1 MPQDPRLSETDGK
14 LVAFDQSRDPML
26 VVEGPQQRVCACND
40 AATTMLGDR
49 DLIGR
54 PLREAADDVLADA
67 LLDLYD
73 EAYRTGVAQ
82 SDDRWAITPW
92 RDDNGSVRGVIG
104 VATEPVTSSLVGMV
118 QDALLPADLPVVPCL
133 DVAGRY
139 LLAPDS
145 AAGGDWFDAVVRPDG
160 RVALV
165 TGDVVGHGIGASAVM
180 GQLRAVLHEH
190 LITDQPLTAAL
201 SALDRYAR
209 VQPESRAATVCV
221 AEIDPRT
228 GLVDYCTAGHP
239 PPLVVTATGHTRF
252 LVPTGA
258 GPLATDAGLA
268 TRHDRLEPADLLL
281 LYSDGLLHRPGTTA
295 TRSTVELSTAV
306 ADAATGRPPAG
317 ASARAADHVCALTL
331 DQLVHG
337 GGHDDDITVLAA
349 HRVPPLLPFSAT
361 LPAQPSSVTR
371 TRAAMADWLAPL
383 ELRPVDDMAV
393 HHALDELM
401 ANVVNHAYV
410 DASAGQRTVRVH
422 AELDAH
428 GDLVCTVGDS
438 GRWQP
443 PGPSGDGGRGLAL
456 VRGLVDSLR
465 LEHGPGGTTATFR
478 HRLGRPVQLL
488 SATPAGLRGP
498 VEPGRQA
505 PYSARREGPLLNVRG
520 ALGQEEADQ
529 LRVDLQLE
537 TRGRTLPLQVDLS
550 EVTHLASAA
559 VQVLHEVV
567 AIDGAEL
574 VLHAPAGTIAQHVL
588 DQAQV
593 PYRPVPVN

>member
-14 LVAFDQSRDPML
+14 LVGFDQSRDPML
-26 VVEGPQQRVCACND
+26 VMEGPQQRVRACND
-40 AATTMLGDR
+40 AATTMLGVR

-54 PLREAADDVLADA
+54 PLREAADDVLAAA

-73 EAYRTGVAQ
+73 EAYRTGVEQ

-92 RDDNGSVRGVIG
+92 RDDEGSVRGVIG
-104 VATEPVTSSLVGMV
+104 VATEPATPSLVGMV

-190 LITDQPLTAAL
+190 LITDEPLTGAL

-228 GLVDYCTAGHP
+228 GLVEYCTAGHP
-239 PPLVVTATGHTRF
+239 PPLVVTASGHTRF

-268 TRHDRLEPADLLL
+268 TGRDRLEPADLLL

-295 TRSTVELSTAV
+295 ARSTVELATAV
-306 ADAATGRPPAG
+306 ADAATGRRPSGAPA
-317 ASARAADHVCALTL
+317 RVADHVCHSTL
-331 DQLVHG
+331 DRLVHA

-349 HRVPPLLPFSAT
+349 HRVPPLLPFSAA

-401 ANVVNHAYV
+401 ANVVNHAYA
-410 DASAGQRTVRVH
+410 DASAGQRAVRVD

-488 SATPAGLRGP
+488 SATPAGLRSP

-593 PYRPVPVN
+593 PYRPVPAH

>member
-1 MPQDPRLSETDGK
+1 M
-14 LVAFDQSRDPML
+14 
-26 VVEGPQQRVCACND
+26 
-40 AATTMLGDR
+40 
-49 DLIGR
+49 
-54 PLREAADDVLADA
+54 
-67 LLDLYD
+67 
-73 EAYRTGVAQ
+73 
-82 SDDRWAITPW
+82 
-92 RDDNGSVRGVIG
+92 IG
-104 VATEPVTSSLVGMV
+104 VATEPATSSLVGMV

-295 TRSTVELSTAV
+295 TRSTVELSSAV

-337 GGHDDDITVLAA
+337 RRPRRRHHRAGRTPGAAAPALLGDAAGPTVVGHPD
-349 HRVPPLLPFSAT
+349 
-361 LPAQPSSVTR
+361 
-371 TRAAMADWLAPL
+371 
-383 ELRPVDDMAV
+383 
-393 HHALDELM
+393 
-401 ANVVNHAYV
+401 
-410 DASAGQRTVRVH
+410 
-422 AELDAH
+422 
-428 GDLVCTVGDS
+428 
-438 GRWQP
+438 
-443 PGPSGDGGRGLAL
+443 
-456 VRGLVDSLR
+456 
-465 LEHGPGGTTATFR
+465 
-478 HRLGRPVQLL
+478 
-488 SATPAGLRGP
+488 
-498 VEPGRQA
+498 
-505 PYSARREGPLLNVRG
+505 ARR
-520 ALGQEEADQ
+520 D
-529 LRVDLQLE
+529 
-537 TRGRTLPLQVDLS
+537 GR
-550 EVTHLASAA
+550 LAR
-559 VQVLHEVV
+559 
-567 AIDGAEL
+567 
-574 VLHAPAGTIAQHVL
+574 APGCDRSTTW
-588 DQAQV
+588 
-593 PYRPVPVN
+593 PSTTPSTS